1 MAKVRKI
8 AVSSIMKTLSVGEE
22 RRRVIFQDFTHGG
35 KRANRAQFDRQLLNF
50 FVTCE
55 LEKTFKLE
63 RMYSCTHTQVFIS

>member
-22 RRRVIFQDFTHGG
+22 RRRVIFQDFTDGG
-35 KRANRAQFDRQLLNF
+35 KPANRAQFDRQLLDF